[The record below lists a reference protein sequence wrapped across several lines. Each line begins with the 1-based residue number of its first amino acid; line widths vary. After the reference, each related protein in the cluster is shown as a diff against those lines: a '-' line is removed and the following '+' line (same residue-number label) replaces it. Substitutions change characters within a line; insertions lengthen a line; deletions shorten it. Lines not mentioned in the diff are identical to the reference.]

1 MRDPGLS
8 FILRKFV
15 PSRALTFYWLWTY
28 AKMVG
33 IRARKSDDGKPA
45 AVDLRFLIL
54 GILQSALFIFSTL
67 RICLLASN
75 TRLANLPRFSFL
87 LLRGKYFPSWSR
99 QNLVAE
105 RQVLQCLDQW
115 NVIRGYAMPVG
126 FMFISC
132 DFLGVALLFDVGRR
146 GTPKPTLL

>member
-1 MRDPGLS
+1 M
-8 FILRKFV
+8 
-15 PSRALTFYWLWTY
+15 
-28 AKMVG
+28 
-33 IRARKSDDGKPA
+33 
-45 AVDLRFLIL
+45 
-54 GILQSALFIFSTL
+54 
-67 RICLLASN
+67 
-75 TRLANLPRFSFL
+75 
-87 LLRGKYFPSWSR
+87 
-99 QNLVAE
+99 AE